1 MAVWGGSNMGTGNW
15 KLGADLKRISFVKN
29 VVEAHGRFRSVD
41 LVRYIKIGSSQC
53 AAIRVLESRNL
64 ETQKRFDFWD
74 FTSTLKCRK
83 MGSWKVEIRKL
94 AATTAIAAV
103 AGVWSGSALA
113 VALQQVRRVMQ
124 YSSGGGDA
132 RRGSSHRR

>member
-41 LVRYIKIGSSQC
+41 LVRYIKTGSSQC
-53 AAIRVLESRNL
+53 AAICVLEFRKSKNVSIFGTSRP
-64 ETQKRFDFWD
+64 RSSVGRWD
-74 FTSTLKCRK
+74 PGRWKF
-83 MGSWKVEIRKL
+83 GSSPRRQQSL
-94 AATTAIAAV
+94 PLPAFGAALRSLSHCSRYA
-103 AGVWSGSALA
+103 
-113 VALQQVRRVMQ
+113 RRVMQ

>member
-1 MAVWGGSNMGTGNW
+1 MGTGNW

-41 LVRYIKIGSSQC
+41 LVRYIKTGSSQC
-53 AAIRVLESRNL
+53 AAICVLEFRKPGN
-64 ETQKRFDFWD
+64 QKRFDFWD

-113 VALQQVRRVMQ
+113 VALQQVRTTRH
-124 YSSGGGDA
+124 A
-132 RRGSSHRR
+132 ILERRR